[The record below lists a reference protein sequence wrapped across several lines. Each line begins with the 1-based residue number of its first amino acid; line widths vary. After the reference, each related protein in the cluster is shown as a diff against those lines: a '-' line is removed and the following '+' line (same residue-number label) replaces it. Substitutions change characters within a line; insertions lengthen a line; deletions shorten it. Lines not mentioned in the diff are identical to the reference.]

1 MHTKHKQTLSLSAWI
16 IVLLGVSG
24 MMGWLTNTN
33 TDNWYPQLTRSSLT
47 PPGPVFGIV
56 WPILYVMIAIS
67 GWYLWK
73 TKANSGIKTLFIT
86 QLLLNWA
93 WTPLFFHF
101 HWVSLSVLCIVLLTA
116 AVISL
121 ILLCARDKC
130 LASALLAPYGL
141 WLCFATYLNT
151 YIWLHLN

>member
-1 MHTKHKQTLSLSAWI
+1 MHTKHKPTLSLFVWI
-16 IVLLGVSG
+16 IVLLAVSG
-24 MMGWLTNTN
+24 MMGWLTNIN
-33 TDNWYPQLTRSSLT
+33 TDSWYSQLTRSPLT

-56 WPILYVMIAIS
+56 WPILYVMIAMS

-73 TKANSGIKTLFIT
+73 TKANSCIKTLFIT

-101 HWVSLSVLCIVLLTA
+101 HWVSLSVLCIVLLTVL
-116 AVISL
+116 VISL
-121 ILLCARDKC
+121 IILCVRDNR
-130 LASALLAPYGL
+130 LASALLLPYAL